1 MSNQT
6 KKVIA
11 SESAHWYTKTGEP
24 CYEVENKSNGGMR
37 PTTLR
42 DAKKLDLVPSVTSIL
57 QILSR
62 PGLEAWKQNQI
73 LLSAATSPYLASWI
87 GADKWAELVLADAQE
102 QAEKARQLGTDIHTA
117 IEKSLQ
123 SGSTSGDYEAYIKP
137 VIFEMLDRNLLVGMK
152 TEHSFAHPIGFGGK
166 IDFHN
171 DTVLIDFKTKEF
183 TKEDLAGKKKLAWDE
198 MCWQLAAYRFGIQEP
213 RLHCFNVFISTSEP
227 GLFSFHE
234 WSAEELSKGL
244 SIFLKTLELWKII
257 KIS

>member
-11 SESAHWYTKTGEP
+11 SESAHWYTKDGEP
-24 CYEVENKSNGGMR
+24 CYEVENMSNGGMR

-42 DAKKLDLVPSVTSIL
+42 DAKKLDLVPSVTSVL
-57 QILSR
+57 PLLSR

-73 LLSAATSPYLASWI
+73 LLSAATIPEKVAEL

-102 QAEKARQLGTDIHTA
+102 QAEAARQLGTDIHTA
-117 IEKSLQ
+117 IEKALRDGTI
-123 SGSTSGDYEAYIKP
+123 SGEYETYVAP
-137 VIFEMLDRNLLVGMK
+137 VIQEMLDRNLLVNRKM
-152 TEHSFAHPIGFGGK
+152 EHSFAHPIGFGGK

-171 DTVLIDFKTKEF
+171 DIVLIDFKTKEF
-183 TKEDLAGKKKLAWDE
+183 TKEDLAGNKKLAWDE

-234 WSAEELSKGL
+234 WSEEELSKGL

-257 KIS
+257 KGS